1 MKCANELT
9 WQESLES
16 CSLNGKNDLG
26 SSGTH
31 FCKEEK
37 EFIPPYWLFIFVFLN
52 LKQTFER
59 SFLVYQKT
67 GICLRLTLKN
77 GKDEE
82 RRGTGKGAVT
92 LKLPLNI
99 QLSST
104 AFTVS
109 EQNVQYV
116 DHNHRSV
123 HTHYLKNFHKPNR
136 WTEDQ
141 RSEIISD
148 YSPPVSSVHG
158 IFQGAKMKAA
168 CECVLSR
175 SVVSDSVAP
184 WTVAHQATL
193 PMEFSRQE
201 YWISLNFH
209 CFQPDVNCDEEPRVP
224 EKPHTTHP
232 YHHQQHRYPRLLP
245 GALIH
250 LPF

>member
-104 AFTVS
+104 TFTVS

-141 RSEIISD
+141 RSEIISAN
-148 YSPPVSSVHG
+148 G
-158 IFQGAKMKAA
+158 ICGGRFADDEVVGLKRKKDRIQAG
-168 CECVLSR
+168 LGRSR
-175 SVVSDSVAP
+175 SAFPVYDS
-184 WTVAHQATL
+184 
-193 PMEFSRQE
+193 
-201 YWISLNFH
+201 
-209 CFQPDVNCDEEPRVP
+209 
-224 EKPHTTHP
+224 
-232 YHHQQHRYPRLLP
+232 
-245 GALIH
+245 
-250 LPF
+250 